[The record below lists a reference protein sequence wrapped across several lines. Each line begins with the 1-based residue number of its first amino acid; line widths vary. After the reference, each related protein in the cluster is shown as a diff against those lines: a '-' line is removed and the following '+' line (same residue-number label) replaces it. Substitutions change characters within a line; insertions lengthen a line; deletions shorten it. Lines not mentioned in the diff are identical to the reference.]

1 MPLQQHLL
9 QFNQILPFPGWEDTA
24 PLIRAVDQNGDP
36 VRNATIE
43 AWSVE
48 TESLADEVENKEAR
62 AQEIIDE
69 LDNVQPDQWTPPTQ
83 VDLSYGDLTD
93 LYNDSQPSG
102 VYPRPTPKATWGS
115 RDGRTPTI

>member
-9 QFNQILPFPGWEDTA
+9 QFNQILLPGLGRHRPA
-24 PLIRAVDQNGDP
+24 HPCGRPKRRSG
-36 VRNATIE
+36 RNATIE